1 MSICLAQDIS
11 PLRNYI
17 FNYLSLVDM
26 PLVNKSVTSFS
37 TLNILSLCHMVFYV
51 GQSLVEPNK
60 KLYLVSL
67 EVQVATFPTY
77 ITQKNHNDSC

>member
-1 MSICLAQDIS
+1 
-11 PLRNYI
+11 
-17 FNYLSLVDM
+17 
-26 PLVNKSVTSFS
+26 
-37 TLNILSLCHMVFYV
+37 MVFYV
-51 GQSLVEPNK
+51 GQSLVELNK